1 MHASVW
7 LWFWLYFYVPP
18 ERGEMCENVRTDA
31 FIALSLITYVNDRL
45 RLLFTYVLQARF
57 NAKKL

>member
-1 MHASVW
+1 MILIV
-7 LWFWLYFYVPP
+7 FYVPP

>member
-1 MHASVW
+1 MHRFGYDFDCIFMCHLNV
-7 LWFWLYFYVPP
+7 
-18 ERGEMCENVRTDA
+18 GMCENVRTDA